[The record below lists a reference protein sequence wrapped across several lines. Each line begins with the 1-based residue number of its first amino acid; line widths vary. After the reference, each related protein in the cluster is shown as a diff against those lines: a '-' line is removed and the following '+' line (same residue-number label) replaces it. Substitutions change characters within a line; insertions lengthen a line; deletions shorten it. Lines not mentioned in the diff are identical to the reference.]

1 MKWGRFNQN
10 AEKYRRHVARSG
22 SIETSY
28 AYMPFGCWCRP
39 FFRKLPRCPWENYVG
54 CSNGI
59 LIAEAEPLYMYNL
72 WNPTHRET
80 FRLSLWERFWKWRRR
95 ASSWFEIYAAFSTLT
110 ILLRTAINDLIPHQ
124 FRSYIILK
132 LEGFFCKYRSNN
144 KVSIKINQFWD
155 EMCGERNE
163 LFEAALTYLPT
174 KITHTYK
181 SLKVGRRQNHKHLEF
196 AVDGGDDVVDKFE
209 GMTLTWKLNEG
220 SKEDP
225 RNMKNNFVLTF
236 NEKQRQ
242 MVLDRYI
249 PHMVKT
255 YEAMKNERRILK
267 LYSWLNDFWNESDL
281 SHPATFDSLALS
293 PELKKDII
301 DDLDR
306 FLRRKDLYK
315 KVGKAWKRGY
325 LLHGPPGTGKSSL
338 IAAMAN
344 YLKFDVFD
352 LELSSIF
359 SNSDLMRCLK
369 EASNRCIIVIE
380 DIDCNKEVHARS
392 NPNGTSEDQ
401 DSESDSEG
409 AKKIDP
415 ALLRPGR
422 MDMHIHMSFL
432 KGKAF
437 RMLASNY
444 LGIQGHHP
452 LFQQIDDLLEKV
464 EITPAV
470 VGEQLLRYEDPHLC
484 LEELVQFLTLKV
496 NDSNC
501 DSVERVVFS
510 RSIDTNT
517 PN

>member
-1 MKWGRFNQN
+1 MR
-10 AEKYRRHVARSG
+10 
-22 SIETSY
+22 
-28 AYMPFGCWCRP
+28 
-39 FFRKLPRCPWENYVG
+39 
-54 CSNGI
+54 
-59 LIAEAEPLYMYNL
+59 LYSKKS
-72 WNPTHRET
+72 
-80 FRLSLWERFWKWRRR
+80 LSSFKS

-409 AKKIDP
+409 AKMKSKSFTLSGLLNYMDGLSSSGGEERIIIFTTNHKEKIDP